1 MHHPEGNHGYARASP
16 AGPQAAQAD
25 LRRRG
30 GRGAHARPGRF
41 RRAAAAHH
49 QRLRLRRHLEPPRAR
64 QQDPQPGGARHDRR
78 AQSPGGVRRARAR
91 PPSQRLQP
99 RGNPRGPA
107 ADRDVL
113 RNPGR
118 ERRAPAGAGGDGTTQ
133 GAGPRV
139 KIAVRPL
146 VETDLDEA
154 DRVFR
159 LAFGTE
165 FGLPEPIS
173 FRGDSDLVKTRWR
186 ADPAAALGAFRGE
199 ELLGSSF
206 AARWGSFGVFGPIT
220 VRPDCWESGIGK
232 RLLEPT
238 MALFEAW
245 RIRQAGLFTFPQ
257 SPKHVALYQKFGF
270 WPQALTAV
278 MSKPVEPRQERG
290 RLQPAGLLRHRRL
303 ALSIAAATCLLEDRA
318 VRPIASP
325 ATFRQLPEREKHR
338 LKDRDPCP
346 DLLQVPL
353 REPLD
358 LSGRPVPVL
367 PE

>member
-1 MHHPEGNHGYARASP
+1 MIQYHAPSGGNHGYARASP

-41 RRAAAAHH
+41 ARVAAAHN
-49 QRLRLRRHLEPPRAR
+49 QSLPVRRYLEPPRAR
-64 QQDPQPGGARHDRR
+64 QQDPQPGGARNDRR

-91 PPSQRLQP
+91 RTSQRLQR
-99 RGNPRGPA
+99 RGDPRGPA

-113 RNPGR
+113 RHPGR
-118 ERRAPAGAGGDGTTQ
+118 ERRAPAGGGSDGARQ
-133 GAGPRV
+133 GGRRRV

-146 VETDLDEA
+146 VESDLAAA

-165 FGLPEPIS
+165 FGLPEPMA

-186 ADPAAALGAFRGE
+186 ADPSAALGAFRGE

-238 MALFEAW
+238 LALFEAW

-257 SPKHVALYQKFGF
+257 RSEEHTSELQSQSNLVC
-270 WPQALTAV
+270 
-278 MSKPVEPRQERG
+278 
-290 RLQPAGLLRHRRL
+290 RL
-303 ALSIAAATCLLEDRA
+303 LLEKKKKESIPQQ
-318 VRPIASP
+318 PIVQHHDAEQS
-325 ATFRQLPEREKHR
+325 
-338 LKDRDPCP
+338 D
-346 DLLQVPL
+346 
-353 REPLD
+353 
-358 LSGRPVPVL
+358 G
-367 PE
+367 